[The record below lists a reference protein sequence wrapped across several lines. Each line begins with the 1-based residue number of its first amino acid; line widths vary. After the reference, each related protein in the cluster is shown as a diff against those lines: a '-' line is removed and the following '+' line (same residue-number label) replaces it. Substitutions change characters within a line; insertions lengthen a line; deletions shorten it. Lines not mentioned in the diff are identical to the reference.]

1 MVVARRRVTYRRP
14 EFPGDAG
21 RAKRQNMK
29 LANPRMDI
37 GLATNHARAALAFWQ
52 NDIGLPFE
60 HTQPIRRGYK
70 QHRHDLCGSILKINQ
85 VYEPLPD
92 NPPSG
97 YLELL
102 IARDGITTPQP
113 MRDPDGNGVALV
125 PKGMF
130 GIERIGIR
138 LGVRDVEA
146 YRRFYTQALGLKE
159 GGPAGGD
166 GAMTFLAGDTVLI
179 TEPAADA
186 PDDAAFEGTGWRYI
200 TFQVFEVD
208 REHAHVLAH
217 GGREARAPVT
227 LGTTARISMVRDPD
241 GHWIELSQRASLTGS
256 LEPIA

>member
-1 MVVARRRVTYRRP
+1 
-14 EFPGDAG
+14 
-21 RAKRQNMK
+21 MK
-29 LANPRMDI
+29 LAKPRIDI
-37 GLATNHARAALAFWQ
+37 GFATNHAPAALRFWQ
-52 NDIGLPFE
+52 DVIGLPFD

-102 IARDGITTPQP
+102 IARDDIAAPRS
-113 MRDPDGNGVALV
+113 MIDPEGNRVALV
-125 PKGMF
+125 PKGLF

-138 LGVRDVEA
+138 VGVRDVEA
-146 YRRFYTQALGLKE
+146 HRRFYTEALGLPQGE
-159 GGPAGGD
+159 PAND
-166 GAMTFLAGDTVLI
+166 ALTFLAGDTVLI
-179 TEPAADA
+179 VEPAADA
-186 PDDAAFEGTGWRYI
+186 PDDAAFDGKGWRYI
-200 TFQVFEVD
+200 TFQVLEVD

-241 GHWIELSQRASLTGS
+241 GNWIELSQRASLTGS
-256 LEPIA
+256 LEPVTA